1 MLLWGRHGLPMT
13 SAFTINTACGEI
25 HTVKK
30 APDLP
35 QTMTAAIIRD
45 QKLVTTEVPVP
56 MPRAGEVLVRVR
68 AAGVNRPDLLQR
80 RGLYPPPEGV
90 TDIPGLEISG
100 DVVMT
105 GSGVSGIKTGQ
116 KICALVAGGGYAEYC
131 VVPAVQCL
139 PLPKN
144 LGWIAAAGIPE
155 TFFTVW
161 TNLFERG
168 GLQKG
173 ERVLVHGGASGIG
186 TTAIQMARAFGAKVY
201 VTAGSDDKCA
211 ACLKLGANKAINYRA
226 AEFDTEILRETDG
239 KGVDVILD
247 MVGGDYIPRNLK
259 ILAPGGRHVSIAMQ
273 RGRSAEIDIFQIM
286 SKRLVMTGSTL
297 RPQSTAAK
305 GKIAKALKKNVW
317 PFIARKRI
325 TPVIDRIYAL
335 SEAQAAHDYLE
346 AGQHFGKVILRVNTA
361 EKP

>member
-1 MLLWGRHGLPMT
+1 MLLWGPQGLPMT

-45 QKLVTTEVPVP
+45 QKLVTAEVPVP

-211 ACLKLGANKAINYRA
+211 ACLKLGATRAINYKTA
-226 AEFDTEILRETDG
+226 AFDEEILCETDG

>member
-1 MLLWGRHGLPMT
+1 
-13 SAFTINTACGEI
+13 
-25 HTVKK
+25 
-30 APDLP
+30 
-35 QTMTAAIIRD
+35 MTAAVIRD
-45 QKLVTTEVPVP
+45 QRLVSAEVPLP
-56 MPRAGEVLVRVR
+56 LPRAGEVLVRVR

-80 RGLYPPPEGV
+80 RGLYPPPAGV

-100 DVVMT
+100 DVIMT

-131 VVPAVQCL
+131 TVPAVQCL
-139 PLPKN
+139 PLPKS

-173 ERVLVHGGASGIG
+173 ERVLIHGGASGIG

-211 ACLKLGANKAINYRA
+211 ACLKLGAMKAINYKTE
-226 AEFDTEILRETDG
+226 EFDTEILRETDG

-247 MVGGDYIPRNLK
+247 MVGGDYVPRNLK
-259 ILAPGGRHVSIAMQ
+259 VLSPEGRHVSIAMQ
-273 RGRSAEIDIFQIM
+273 RGRSAEVDILQIM

-297 RPQSTAAK
+297 RPQSAAAK

-325 TPVIDRIYAL
+325 TPVIDRIYSLA
-335 SEAQAAHDYLE
+335 EAQAAHDYLE
-346 AGQHFGKVILRVNTA
+346 AGAHFGKVILRVNTA

>member
-1 MLLWGRHGLPMT
+1 
-13 SAFTINTACGEI
+13 
-25 HTVKK
+25 
-30 APDLP
+30 
-35 QTMTAAIIRD
+35 MTAAVIRD
-45 QKLVTTEVPVP
+45 QRLVSAEVPLP
-56 MPRAGEVLVRVR
+56 LPRAGEVLVRVR

-80 RGLYPPPEGV
+80 RGLYPPPAGV

-131 VVPAVQCL
+131 TVPAVQCL
-139 PLPKN
+139 PLPKS

-173 ERVLVHGGASGIG
+173 ERVLIHGGASGIG

-211 ACLKLGANKAINYRA
+211 ACLKLGAMKAINYKTE
-226 AEFDTEILRETDG
+226 EFDTEILRETDG

-247 MVGGDYIPRNLK
+247 MVGGDYVPRNLK
-259 ILAPGGRHVSIAMQ
+259 VLSPEGRHVSIAMQ
-273 RGRSAEIDIFQIM
+273 RGRNAEVDILQIM

-297 RPQSTAAK
+297 RPQSAAAK

-325 TPVIDRIYAL
+325 TPVIDRIYSLA
-335 SEAQAAHDYLE
+335 EAQAAHDYLE
-346 AGQHFGKVILRVNTA
+346 AGAHFGKVILRVNTA